1 MIDKFSRG
9 FINTVYDFNDFTINE
24 LLCKL
29 AQKMD
34 EVITQSNESFNYL
47 EWLKGEGLS
56 DEVIKILS
64 EWKEDGT
71 LETLINDV
79 LLQNIQNDINN
90 IRTETNT
97 FKTETNETINS
108 FKTETN
114 ETINTFKSE
123 TNTSINNSIQT
134 INDNINTFKTDT
146 NNLLQQ
152 NLNTINSTIN
162 KMNRFAEV
170 HYLNNTTEEFSAL
183 IKTKEG
189 KVILIDCCEGSSAT
203 SIKHRLNNLKVTT
216 IDIFIISHF
225 HSDHAGSYSTILN
238 NFDVKKVYYKP
249 ITWTLSSKEIGWQ
262 TDTIYSNFVS
272 AITSKGI
279 DHTSLTEDIE
289 IQISDNE
296 KLKIMNTAPYPY
308 TNKSSV
314 TDYSVYDYNYESLMV
329 LFKYNAT
336 EVLFQCDCPSNVA
349 YERYINTIE
358 YVDHLQITHHGQADN
373 INKEWMDKL
382 RPRTGFATRY
392 DTNANA
398 LGFYKGYEFTKIYKF
413 ESDKFNSGCL
423 LVTDGGVVITESLN
437 ENNRLFDRFITLD
450 GYYVYVNSNGDVVKN
465 GIVSSKGVKYIIKNY
480 KMQYPSDDGWY
491 YPENG
496 ELPGSSYALNPDGSI
511 KINQWVKTN
520 GYNYYVDHRGIY
532 IRNGYYRV
540 GTTLVNFD
548 ENGHATNLE

>member
-1 MIDKFSRG
+1 MIDKFSHG
-9 FINTVYDFNDFTINE
+9 FINSVYEFNDYTLNE
-24 LLCKL
+24 LICKL

-34 EVITQSNESFNYL
+34 EVITQSNESFSYL
-47 EWLKGEGLS
+47 DWLKGQGLS
-56 DEVIKILS
+56 NEVIKILE

-97 FKTETNETINS
+97 FKTETNE
-108 FKTETN
+108 K
-114 ETINTFKSE
+114 INTFKSE

-134 INDNINTFKTDT
+134 INDNINTFKSDT
-146 NNLLQQ
+146 NNLIQE
-152 NLNTINSTIN
+152 NLNTINLTIN

-189 KVILIDCCEGSSAT
+189 KVILIDCCEGSSST
-203 SIKHRLNNLKVTT
+203 SIKNRLNNLKVTT

-225 HSDHAGSYSTILN
+225 HSDHVGSYSTILN

-262 TDTIYSNFVS
+262 TDTLYSNFVT

-279 DHTSLTEDIE
+279 EQVSLTEDVE

-314 TDYSVYDYNYESLMV
+314 TDYSVYDYNYESLMI
-329 LFKYNAT
+329 LFSYNAT

-349 YERYINTIE
+349 QERYNNKIK
-358 YVDHLQITHHGQADN
+358 YVDHLQITHHGQSDN
-373 INKEWMDKL
+373 ITKEWMDNL
-382 RPRTGFATRY
+382 RPRTAFATRY
-392 DTNANA
+392 DSTANA
-398 LGFYKGYEFTKIYKF
+398 LGFYKGYEFSKIYKF

-423 LVTDGGVVITESLN
+423 LVTDGGVVITESLI
-437 ENNRLFDRFITLD
+437 ENSQLFDRFITLD

-465 GIVSSKGVKYIIKNY
+465 GIISSKGKDYIIKNH
-480 KMQYPSDDGWY
+480 KMQYGNSDGWY
-491 YPENG
+491 YPEYG
-496 ELPGSSYALNPDGSI
+496 DLPGDCYALNSDGSI
-511 KINQWVKTN
+511 KYNQWVKVN
-520 GYNYYVDHRGIY
+520 SKWYYVNDQGSY
-532 IRNGYYRV
+532 IRNGIYKV
-540 GTTLVNFD
+540 GTTDVTFD
-548 ENGHATNLE
+548 ENGVANI